1 MACFPSTSTSL
12 TSSTFFFLPRVPT
25 LFQMVSPEF
34 PFLGVE
40 VAAGEFALLGLG
52 ECITELFPLDLESDI
67 SKPFFQKK
75 LVKCQESKAQKVI
88 FVLQGHPKMGQV

>member
-1 MACFPSTSTSL
+1 M
-12 TSSTFFFLPRVPT
+12 
-25 LFQMVSPEF
+25 
-34 PFLGVE
+34 E

-67 SKPFFQKK
+67 LKPFFEK

>member
-1 MACFPSTSTSL
+1 M
-12 TSSTFFFLPRVPT
+12 
-25 LFQMVSPEF
+25 
-34 PFLGVE
+34 E

-67 SKPFFQKK
+67 LKPFFEKK